1 MFSTA
6 LTRLQPA
13 VWLSITTPATPPSNR
28 FQAVFDSPIQPIAC
42 VMGHPIAGN
51 PTQFAVERA
60 LAAADIDLRFLSLDV
75 PPEQLADA
83 IGGVR
88 AMGFWGVMLAEPHRE
103 AAAALCDQLSD
114 EAATA
119 QRVDVIERT
128 SEGQLRGHHF
138 GSLSIS
144 AAIER
149 AIREPDARGKITISV
164 LGDCPAMLAAVRPLM
179 ASGHYRWRV
188 SELLPYMLEMNLELH
203 EVDSVDQAI
212 DESTAVL
219 IRGQQGEEACEVPE
233 TLLDRLSEPALIIDM
248 AEMTSTSP
256 LARYAARRG
265 LQSITRLD
273 LLVEQTVRALG
284 CWTDQAPEEGIIR
297 EAYEEYLEI

>member
-1 MFSTA
+1 M
-6 LTRLQPA
+6 
-13 VWLSITTPATPPSNR
+13 
-28 FQAVFDSPIQPIAC
+28 FDSPIQPIAC

-75 PPEQLADA
+75 PPEQLPDA

-88 AMGFWGVMLAEPHRE
+88 AMGFWGVILAEPHRQ

-114 EAATA
+114 EAQAA
-119 QRVDVIERT
+119 ERVDVIERT
-128 SEGQLRGHHF
+128 DEGQLWGHYF
-138 GSLSIS
+138 GSLSI
-144 AAIER
+144 ATAIER

-164 LGDCPAMLAAVRPLM
+164 LGNCPAMLAAVRPLM
-179 ASGHYRWRV
+179 ARGHYRWRV
-188 SELLPYMLEMNLELH
+188 SEFQPYMSELSQELH

-212 DESTAVL
+212 DETTAVV
-219 IRGQQGEEACEVPE
+219 IRGTVDDEPCEVPE
-233 TLLDRLSEPALIIDM
+233 TLLDRLSDPALVIDL

-256 LARYAARRG
+256 LARYAAQRG
-265 LQSITRLD
+265 LQSMTRLD
-273 LLVEQTVRALG
+273 LLVELTVRALG
-284 CWTDQAPEEGIIR
+284 CWTEQTPEEAIIR

>member
-6 LTRLQPA
+6 FTRLQPA
-13 VWLSITTPATPPSNR
+13 AWLSITTPTTPSFNPMP
-28 FQAVFDSPIQPIAC
+28 AVIDSPIPPIAC

-75 PPEQLADA
+75 PPEQLAEA

-88 AMGFWGVMLAEPHRE
+88 AMGFWGVMLIEPHRQ
-103 AAAALCDQLSD
+103 AAVALCDQLSD
-114 EAATA
+114 EAQASE
-119 QRVDVIERT
+119 RVDVIERT
-128 SEGQLRGHHF
+128 DEGQLRGHHF
-138 GSLSIS
+138 ASLSIS

-149 AIREPDARGKITISV
+149 AIREPDARGKITISL
-164 LGDCPAMLAAVRPLM
+164 LGDCPVMLASVRPLM
-179 ASGHYRWRV
+179 ASGRYRWRV
-188 SELLPYMLEMNLELH
+188 SEMLPYMLDMNLELH

-212 DESTAVL
+212 DESTAVV
-219 IRGQQGEEACEVPE
+219 IRGMVGEQPCEVPE
-233 TLLDRLSEPALIIDM
+233 SLLDRISKPALIIDL

-256 LARYAARRG
+256 LARDAAQRG
-265 LQSITRLD
+265 LQAITRLD
-273 LLVEQTVRALG
+273 LLVDQTVRALG
-284 CWTDQAPEEGIIR
+284 CWTDQTPEEGIIR